1 MNTLESYSG
10 AILGKEDECARFV
23 IDDVSSPFLLT
34 NIAKVGEQYT
44 FSFWLRAETTGSIT
58 ACGKTFA
65 AATEWVKYETQF
77 TAESKDVQIAFNSA
91 GTYYIYQP
99 QLESGTMATAWRP
112 APEDLATTED
122 VTATNEEIAAV
133 TESVSSLNAKAD
145 NISDTVAE
153 IKTSTENAI
162 NSTNSSIETLRHEV
176 ETKMT
181 AEAVEIQIRTAM
193 ESGAT
198 KVVTETG
205 FTFDS
210 DGLTVEKTGSE
221 MKTQIT
227 EDGMTVYQNEE
238 EVLEA
243 NSNGVNA
250 KNLHATTYLIV
261 GGRSRFEN
269 FGNNRTGCFWIGG

>member
-10 AILGKEDECARFV
+10 AILGKEDVCARFV

-34 NIAKVGEQYT
+34 NIAKVGEQHT
-44 FSFWLRAETTGSIT
+44 FSFWLRSETSGSIT

-65 AATEWVKYETQF
+65 AATEWVKYETTF
-77 TAESKDVQIAFNSA
+77 TATSDDLQIAFNSA

-99 QLESGTMATAWRP
+99 QLEVGTMATDWRP
-112 APEDLATTED
+112 APEDMATTED
-122 VTATNEEIAAV
+122 VTATNEEIASV
-133 TESVSSLNAKAD
+133 SESVSSLNDKAD

-176 ETKMT
+176 ETKMG

-227 EDGMTVYQNEE
+227 EDGMSVYQNEE

-269 FGNNRTGCFWIGG
+269 YGNNRTGCFWIGG

>member
-10 AILGKEDECARFV
+10 TILGKEDVCARFV
-23 IDDVSSPFLLT
+23 VDDVDSPFLLAGIT
-34 NIAKVGEQYT
+34 TAGEQYT
-44 FSFWLRAETTGSIT
+44 FSFWLRSETSGSIT
-58 ACGKTFA
+58 VCGKTFT
-65 AATEWVKYETQF
+65 AATAWTKHETKF
-77 TAESKDVQIAFNSA
+77 TAESEDLQIAFNSA

-99 QLESGTMATAWRP
+99 QLEAGTMATAWRP
-112 APEDLATTED
+112 APEDMATTED
-122 VTATNEEIAAV
+122 VTATNVEIEAV
-133 TESVSSLNAKAD
+133 SESVSSLNNKAD
-145 NISDTVAE
+145 NIANTVAE
-153 IKTSTENAI
+153 NKTNTENAI
-162 NSTNSSIETLRHEV
+162 NATNSSVETLRHEV
-176 ETKMT
+176 ETKMS
-181 AEAVEIQIRTAM
+181 AEAVELQIRTAM
-193 ESGAT
+193 ENGAT

-269 FGNNRTGCFWIGG
+269 YGNNRTGCFWIGG